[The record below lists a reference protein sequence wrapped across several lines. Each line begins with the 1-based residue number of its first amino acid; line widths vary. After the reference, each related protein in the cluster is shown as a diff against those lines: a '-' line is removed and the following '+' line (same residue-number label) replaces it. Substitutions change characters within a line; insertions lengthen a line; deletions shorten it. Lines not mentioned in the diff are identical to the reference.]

1 MTNEFATAAYRFGHT
16 LVNGFVRR
24 FNAQHQMIDEISLSR
39 VIFRPMEAYNQ
50 QMGGVD
56 TLIMGF
62 LLTPAAKF
70 DSMFND
76 ILRNHLFEAEP
87 ANSKVQTKR
96 FDLSSININRGRDHG
111 LPCKFNS
118 PIKSNEMFIF
128 SI

>member
-1 MTNEFATAAYRFGHT
+1 MINIFQVDPTIANEFATAAYRFGHT

-24 FNAQHQMIDEISLSR
+24 FNSHHQMIDEIPLSR
-39 VIFRPMEAYNQ
+39 VIFRPIEAYNQ
-50 QMGGVD
+50 QMGGID

-87 ANSKVQTKR
+87 LNRQGR
-96 FDLSSININRGRDHG
+96 FNQFIN
-111 LPCKFNS
+111 FM
-118 PIKSNEMFIF
+118 SNF